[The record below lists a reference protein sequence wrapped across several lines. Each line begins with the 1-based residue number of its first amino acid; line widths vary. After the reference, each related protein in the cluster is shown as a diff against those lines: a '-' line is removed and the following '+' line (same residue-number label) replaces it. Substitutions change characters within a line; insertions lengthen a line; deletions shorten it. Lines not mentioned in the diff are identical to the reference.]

1 MQSNT
6 STLKQTFRNIF
17 SLSSSNKKPLS
28 PNRDS
33 SELIGA
39 GSDITMNAIQTS
51 LVVLKE
57 ASALATKIPYIAPIA
72 GLLLQVLQMRDEVKQ
87 FKGDWD
93 IVMQKVANVASVV
106 VDVGESARMH
116 NLNEEDLPADLR
128 DALRSLQSD
137 LHGIEGALRE
147 CADVRGIKK
156 IILRGD
162 MLRKVKQYD
171 VRLSNVLQVVQTRLA
186 FRIRLAQIIQ
196 DRQVTHADLGEITT
210 SVTHSP
216 HSPQLF
222 FGRDAELTQVIDMIF
237 SNIRSRPARI
247 AILGPGG
254 YGKTTL
260 ANAVLTH
267 HRIQEHYKDA
277 RYFALGVLHS
287 GSDASWPHIRTRLNA
302 RECILCLDNFE
313 SPWDQDGNI
322 QSSVEEL
329 LSRITELHY
338 VTVLVTMRGTI
349 RPAQTQWTLPPLAP
363 LRTLDHNAAKEIW
376 EHITGDYN
384 ASAEELIKAV
394 DHVPLALSINSKRMR
409 AYPSAK
415 GLLGVLSMLP
425 DGIHVKQ
432 LERFQAILND
442 INVTLN
448 LHVLQQCSLVTGFVS
463 SKHEDS
469 LVDFY
474 ITLASIYPYKAQPHD
489 YAEMVL
495 EVNNTKAIL
504 SSLLKPNYEDK
515 SKLIGAILT
524 LTEFLTNIGDL
535 SDKLVRGAMETM
547 QQQDSHKSLFIKCLD
562 KWGRIIQLAGD
573 INYAQLK
580 VQEAEKLCS
589 LGKENGSGLHAD
601 ILSHLAEIYKFQYAF
616 NEAEAAYQRA
626 LKLHEITNDAL
637 GQGNDY
643 HGLGGIY
650 HMLNRQN
657 EAEASYLR
665 ALEFYKAGDSVLNQ
679 GIEAEAAF
687 QKALEIHDAV
697 HDIIWQGNDHQG
709 LGIAYTSM
717 NRLDEAESSL
727 QKALELHKA
736 ANVLQNQG
744 NDYNRLG
751 EIYLIQNK
759 LDGAESSFQK
769 ALELYEATN
778 AYLGQGNA
786 FNGLGRVH
794 FKMGMLEKAKGMF
807 EKALSKHKQVKS
819 TGNEK
824 ADLWWL
830 NRISTGVGQISI
842 QSTNTVTPFYQTM
855 STIATQLPDPA
866 PPPPPAMLPP
876 NIPPPSGCL
885 SGVLPQMF
893 TGDCSQ
899 SKKFM
904 LEFTTFKNFN
914 HDGEAVDDWTM
925 EQLEWLNEQ
934 IESGRHTTSEG
945 LWETIA
951 QQFKDAYTDGQA
963 KQKAAQELK
972 SLQMEKGELDAYV
985 VKFRSLAS
993 RAGYDTDEEA
1003 MLDLFSQGLPN
1014 PLVKNIIQFHHP
1026 NDWDTWVDAARRQ
1039 QQDYLDFQTRFG
1051 VDTRKGKT
1059 CDQWKAAFGVKPA
1072 HSSQRDPNAMD
1083 TSADRT

>member
-1 MQSNT
+1 MQSKS
-6 STLKQTFRNIF
+6 STLKETFRRVF
-17 SLSSSNKKPLS
+17 SPPSGNKQPGPVNLNS
-28 PNRDS
+28 DPDS

-39 GSDITMNAIQTS
+39 GSDIAMNAIQTS
-51 LVVLKE
+51 LAVLKE
-57 ASALATKIPYIAPIA
+57 ASALASKIPYIAPIA

-186 FRIRLAQIIQ
+186 FRIRLAQIVQ

-210 SVTHSP
+210 SATQEP
-216 HSPQLF
+216 NSPQLF

-277 RYFALGVLHS
+277 RYFVACESVFSSGALLIELAKALGVLHS

-349 RPAQTQWTLPPLAP
+349 RPARTQWTRPTLAP

-376 EHITGDYN
+376 EHIADDFD

-394 DHVPLALSINSKRMR
+394 DHVPLAVSLLAHLAQAISSTSLLKEWNEKHTGLVQMNQGHRLSSLEHSIQLSINSKRMR

-448 LHVLQQCSLVTGFVS
+448 LHVLQQCSLVTVIGERYQTHPIIRHFCHNQGFVS
-463 SKHEDS
+463 SKHEGS

-474 ITLASIYPYKAQPHD
+474 ITLASTYPYKAQPHEH
-489 YAEMVL
+489 AEMVL

-504 SSLLKPNYEDK
+504 SSLLKSNYVDK
-515 SKLIGAILT
+515 SRLINAIIT
-524 LTEFLTNIGDL
+524 FMEFQTSIGDL
-535 SDKLVRGAMETM
+535 SDKLIRGAIEFA
-547 QQQDSHKSLFIKCLD
+547 QQQHTLRSLLIRCLD
-562 KWGRIIQLAGD
+562 KWGRVYQLASD
-573 INYAQLK
+573 MKNAQLK

-589 LGKENGSGLHAD
+589 LGEENGGSIHAD
-601 ILSHLAEIYKFQYAF
+601 ILSHLAEIYTFQYAF
-616 NEAEAAYQRA
+616 DEAEAVYQRA
-626 LKLHEITNDAL
+626 LKLDEASNDTL
-637 GQGNDY
+637 GQGKD
-643 HGLGGIY
+643 HQGLGDLY
-650 HMLNRQN
+650 EMLNRHN

-665 ALEFYKAGDSVLNQ
+665 ALEFYRAADAVLDQ
-679 GIEAEAAF
+679 GNVYNGLGITYQRLNKFNEAEAAF
-687 QKALEIHDAV
+687 QRALETHEVV

-736 ANVLQNQG
+736 ANVILNQG
-744 NDYNRLG
+744 NDYSRLG
-751 EIYLIQNK
+751 DLYIIK
-759 LDGAESSFQK
+759 KRLDAAENSFQR
-769 ALELYEATN
+769 AQELYEAAN
-778 AYLGQGNA
+778 DLLGQGNA
-786 FNGLGRVH
+786 YYGLGRVYV
-794 FKMGMLEKAKGMF
+794 KTGRLEKAKRRF
-807 EKALSKHKQVKS
+807 ETALSKHREVQSKE
-819 TGNEK
+819 NENE
-824 ADLWWL
+824 DLRWL
-830 NRISTGVGQISI
+830 DW
-842 QSTNTVTPFYQTM
+842 
-855 STIATQLPDPA
+855 IATR
-866 PPPPPAMLPP
+866 M
-876 NIPPPSGCL
+876 
-885 SGVLPQMF
+885 
-893 TGDCSQ
+893 
-899 SKKFM
+899 
-904 LEFTTFKNFN
+904 
-914 HDGEAVDDWTM
+914 
-925 EQLEWLNEQ
+925 
-934 IESGRHTTSEG
+934 R
-945 LWETIA
+945 
-951 QQFKDAYTDGQA
+951 
-963 KQKAAQELK
+963 QE
-972 SLQMEKGELDAYV
+972 
-985 VKFRSLAS
+985 
-993 RAGYDTDEEA
+993 
-1003 MLDLFSQGLPN
+1003 N
-1014 PLVKNIIQFHHP
+1014 
-1026 NDWDTWVDAARRQ
+1026 
-1039 QQDYLDFQTRFG
+1039 
-1051 VDTRKGKT
+1051 
-1059 CDQWKAAFGVKPA
+1059 
-1072 HSSQRDPNAMD
+1072 
-1083 TSADRT
+1083 